1 MSRIFLSHSSKDDFE
16 AIAIRDWLA
25 SQGWDDV
32 FLDLDPER
40 GIAAAE
46 RWERALHEAAQRCQA
61 VVFLVS
67 GNWLASGWC
76 VREYSLARSLNKTL
90 FAVLIDPEK
99 MIADLPEELKG
110 TWQSLTSR
118 GARILASVRRHGPA
132 RTRKS
137 TSSSA
142 TTDCGG

>member
-46 RWERALHEAAQRCQA
+46 RWERAL
-61 VVFLVS
+61 
-67 GNWLASGWC
+67 
-76 VREYSLARSLNKTL
+76 
-90 FAVLIDPEK
+90 
-99 MIADLPEELKG
+99 
-110 TWQSLTSR
+110 
-118 GARILASVRRHGPA
+118 ARILASVRRHGPA